1 MTRMLSRQPPEQT
14 SVQKLRVFIEAK
26 YGVPAD
32 EVFSKA
38 EAAGVIVAP
47 NKELSRVLVGSD
59 EWRSIQATLP
69 CWTGTMTGYVIP
81 GKTFREGGEELR
93 SIGKDYRYAIIYT
106 EDKTGI
112 RHILP
117 IPREYEDEK
126 DSILVTEHPNFWI
139 VNDGKD
145 RIVVSAYVD
154 IVRGFPATND
164 WYLGDSYD
172 IPCGNVTES
181 SNQAARYL
189 HRIAKRVGP
198 VARFYDYVVGDRRDV
213 DLLNWLSSGLGVA
226 VIESG
231 PKTRFDEPNGPHP
244 YREAPRMI
252 EDSGSGVLGTETE
265 SENDDVKPGTDKA
278 GFLKRLSLAFG
289 FD

>member
-1 MTRMLSRQPPEQT
+1 MRERQPPEQT
-14 SVQKLRVFIEAK
+14 SAPKLRVFIEAK
-26 YGVPAD
+26 NGIPAD

-38 EAAGVIVAP
+38 FAAGVIVAP

-59 EWRSIQATLP
+59 EWKEIGNAFP
-69 CWTGTMTGYVIP
+69 CWSGTMTGYVTP

-93 SIGKDYRYAIIYT
+93 SIGGDYRYAIIYT
-106 EDKTGI
+106 DDKTGI
-112 RHILP
+112 RHIFS

-126 DSILVTEHPNFWI
+126 DAILVTEHPDFRIIKEDN
-139 VNDGKD
+139 D
-145 RIVVSAYVD
+145 RIVQAAYVD

-198 VARFYDYVVGDRRDV
+198 VARGYYGYYDGDRRYV
-213 DLLNWLSSGLGVA
+213 GLYNGPSNGLGVA

-231 PKTRFDEPNGPHP
+231 PKMRFEEPNGPHP
-244 YREAPRMI
+244 YREAPRAV
-252 EDSGSGVLGTETE
+252 ESSESSVL
-265 SENDDVKPGTDKA
+265 SPENELKPGI
-278 GFLKRLSLAFG
+278 LKRLSLAFG